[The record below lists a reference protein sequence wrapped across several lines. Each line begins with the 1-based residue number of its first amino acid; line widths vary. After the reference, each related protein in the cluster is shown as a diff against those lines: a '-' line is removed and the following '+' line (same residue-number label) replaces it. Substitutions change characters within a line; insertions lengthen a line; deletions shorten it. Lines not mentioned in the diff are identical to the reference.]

1 MKKIGFILAILVIVV
16 AALGLR
22 LYRFAPIWP
31 DAHYTDA
38 ASALPPGL
46 QLDEGFND
54 LLALRLLRNG
64 VLAPHFA
71 IDQGI
76 AAAHIYLTALVM
88 QLVGPIAEAGRLA
101 SVIAGLLSIPA
112 MAWLAYEL
120 FRPRYSTSDRR
131 ILQLLAAAQVAGTY
145 WFVTMSRFGLELI
158 VVPLLTLPALAM
170 LWRWLHKPT
179 LKASLL
185 AGGLLGVTLYS
196 YAAAYVLPLVAGLG
210 ILVFWLL
217 SKRTEY
223 PAFRQIIA
231 YGAAFALV
239 VFPLAMF
246 ALESPDFF
254 GLHLETTAAASSTTL
269 VENLGGTL
277 GGIFLNG
284 DRFASYNLPGRP
296 LLDMFQA
303 LFAVLGVITCL
314 RRLKQPEFL
323 FVLLWSAITLLPAI
337 FSAWSPA
344 FNRIAAAVPAIILL
358 VSIGGLEV
366 YRFLA
371 RRGKPALGLACL
383 VLAVAFTVSKTAIDY
398 FIIWPTTPG
407 LHFTFSTTERV
418 QAEAIAALP
427 PNTSTYLSPS
437 DASRPMY
444 AFLWQDQPRAKSF
457 NGRRCTVAP
466 RQADRATVWLIASN
480 EDKLSRERL
489 TQLYPQLKSK
499 VLWALEGSRMV
510 NLLSVE
516 PGTTAQ
522 IPPTPLGRVGDWMQ
536 LRDYQVLEMP
546 APGGK
551 LRTRL
556 VWESIAPT
564 AHDWTEA
571 LHLIDANGQLVAQDD
586 RQPCDNSYSTSIWQ
600 PGELVV
606 EDRTLNL
613 PPDLPAGDYTL
624 TVVWYS
630 TSDNARLPV
639 YDSAGQP
646 RGDVFTLGT
655 VTVP

>member
-1 MKKIGFILAILVIVV
+1 MKKLFLFLSIGIILS

-31 DAHYTDA
+31 NAQYTDA

-54 LLALRLLRNG
+54 LLALRFLRSG
-64 VLAPHFA
+64 VLVPHFA
-71 IDQGI
+71 TDQGI

-88 QLVGPIAEAGRLA
+88 RVVGPIAEAGRLA

-120 FRPRYSTSDRR
+120 FRTRYATDDHR
-131 ILQLLAAAQVAGTY
+131 ILLLLAAAQVAGTY

-170 LWRWLHKPT
+170 LWRWLHKPK
-179 LKASLL
+179 LKTSLL
-185 AGGLLGVTLYS
+185 AGALLGMALYS
-196 YAAAYVLPLVAGLG
+196 YAAAYALPLVTGLG
-210 ILVFWLL
+210 ILVFWLS
-217 SKRTEY
+217 SKRTER
-223 PAFRQIIA
+223 PAFPQIIA
-231 YGAAFALV
+231 YWAAFALV
-239 VFPLAMF
+239 LFPLVLF
-246 ALESPDFF
+246 ALESPNFF
-254 GLHLETTAAASSTTL
+254 GLHLETTAAASSAT
-269 VENLGGTL
+269 VVDNLGGTL

-296 LLDMFQA
+296 LLDVVQV
-303 LFAVLGVITCL
+303 LFAVVGIIICL
-314 RRLKQPEFL
+314 RRLKQPEFT
-323 FVLLWSAITLLPAI
+323 FVLIWSTITLLPAI
-337 FSAWSPA
+337 LSAWSPA
-344 FNRIAAAVPAIILL
+344 FNRMAAAVPAIVML

-371 RRGKPALGLACL
+371 QRGKPALGLAFL
-383 VLAVAFTVSKTAIDY
+383 VLAVVFTAGKTASDY

-407 LHFTFSTTERV
+407 LHFTFSTAERV

-427 PNTSTYLSPS
+427 PDTLAYLSPS

-466 RQADRATVWLIASN
+466 RQTERATAWLIASN
-480 EDKLSRERL
+480 EDKRSRDRL
-489 TQLYPQLKSK
+489 AELYPQLESK
-499 VLWALEGSRMV
+499 VLWVLQGSRMV
-510 NLLSVE
+510 NQFSVE
-516 PGTTAQ
+516 PGTIAQ
-522 IPPTPLGRVGDWMQ
+522 IPPLPLGWVGDWMQ
-536 LRDYQVLEMP
+536 LRDYQLLEAP

-551 LRTRL
+551 LRIRL
-556 VWESIAPT
+556 TWESIAPT
-564 AHDWTEA
+564 ANDWVEA
-571 LHLIDANGQLVAQDD
+571 LHLVDASGQLVAQDD

-600 PGELVV
+600 PGELIV
-606 EDRTLNL
+606 EDRNLEL

-624 TVVWYS
+624 VVIWYS
-630 TSDNARLPV
+630 TTDNTRLPV
-639 YDSAGQP
+639 RGPANQP
-646 RGDVFTLGT
+646 LGDMLTLGT
-655 VTVP
+655 ITVP